1 MAEAVGMLVN
11 DTSENSMA
19 DSLNLN
25 IEELDDAE
33 YDIPPVDCTPT
44 LESILNNLEDQA
56 SLSEDEMSSSFVP
69 ATEGGFE
76 GSETL
81 SLGSLDSRSR
91 SSSERRHEARGGSR
105 WNNVNTEASHRT
117 GSILRHVILKGISTQ
132 LTSASERVNAGLP
145 TAMAATTMIAV
156 GTSHGLVLV
165 FDSAQTLRWCLGE
178 TAQDQGSVAS
188 LSFNHDC
195 TRLLAGFARG
205 HILMFDIV
213 NGRLLRTMS
222 DVHPPGTAVL
232 HVKFTDSPTLAL
244 CSDSGG
250 SVFELNFRRTM
261 GIRGCDSKCLF
272 SGSRGE
278 VCCLEPL
285 LLHQFNAHPLH
296 GVVLVAMA
304 TLSKVIVVSIRPR
317 MRVLFTQSL
326 LHTSP
331 ATLPLL
337 SWQFVIIQMADGA
350 RVIDP
355 VLAFARESTIFFFQV
370 SVIDGRSKIRFVPL
384 QRLTVS
390 YLLLSLHWLN
400 TRTLATVDTM
410 EQLHLLDV
418 RTQEELEVLDLADVR
433 LVYGTSHFKG
443 LATGGNVSKAM
454 ALAGERACYNSIV
467 SFGNQ
472 MLLLGT
478 KTFHVLTIRAWNER
492 LNHLIKQNRY
502 LDALVLGMAFYQDK
516 AKAVV
521 GLKGPKHKRKE
532 MACEK
537 VLEILHT
544 YIEEILEPGS
554 GDVELCQEAVPA
566 CIEYCIEL
574 EVIDV
579 LFGKLWDA
587 CIHHTAQACYLESLE
602 PWLLSDRLPMV
613 PPSITQQF
621 VSHYE
626 RQGMLE
632 ALEACIVHLDVSS
645 LDIDQVMRLCKT
657 NGLYDATI
665 HIYNRGLRDY
675 VTPLEEL
682 MPILQAALA
691 TGKQLSDN
699 HIALG
704 NKLLVYISCC
714 LAKLSGNVPSEDNQ
728 RVKHDVFKCLTCLH
742 SKNASDFEHS
752 YPYLRAFLH
761 FDTREF
767 LNVLALAFEEPEF
780 TSELGLQQVQRLVD
794 ILLLVM
800 VQQGDGFT
808 PSQVGSLFTFLAR
821 QLAKPWCSLHV
832 ERQLFE
838 QVVEF
843 LTTDSCST
851 STLGHHEERQQAL
864 LELMRAGGLAHYNQE
879 RLLQLADKAAFYR
892 VCEFLYEQRQE
903 YDRILHCYLKDP
915 LRKPQV
921 FSYLRNILL
930 LYTSATDKAKVE
942 AQILDNIQDLLDI
955 DATKT
960 AQILL
965 IHVPQLIPK
974 IVEKLQEE
982 SKVLFQF
989 LQGLFDYR
997 DSHSGLAQLKDES
1010 NFDPELVEQ
1019 YIELL
1024 CEFSPEK
1031 VYPYIISSEGYR
1043 LDNALKITKRFSQV
1057 EATAFLLEK
1066 TGDFQGALS
1075 LMMEKLNG
1083 LLAEETTE
1091 NIDTNE
1097 LSSLSSKCVG
1107 LCQRGSAMLDEK
1119 SRQALWFPL
1128 LETLMH
1134 PQRREKPVHLS
1145 AVLKEMTQQ
1154 LLMSMS
1160 AYVSLPAV
1168 IQVILMDPAYKG
1180 GKFGDIRELMIG
1192 MLSSSCYEETLLQA
1206 TARLLSTDLHHQL
1219 AKLLAASNQ
1228 GISPRSLFCAMCQN
1242 FLHNLRDDDHD
1253 IVFRCGHAY
1262 HASCLETPWKCC
1274 HCVATAST
1282 PTSPPIRPQS
1292 LPQSVVSPTHSA
1304 PASLVSQGLLQSQDF
1319 GLRLAPPPPPDLEGI
1334 F

>member
-1 MAEAVGMLVN
+1 M
-11 DTSENSMA
+11 
-19 DSLNLN
+19 
-25 IEELDDAE
+25 
-33 YDIPPVDCTPT
+33 
-44 LESILNNLEDQA
+44 
-56 SLSEDEMSSSFVP
+56 VP

-81 SLGSLDSRSR
+81 SLGSLESRSR

-105 WNNVNTEASHRT
+105 WNNINTGATHRT

-165 FDSAQTLRWCLGE
+165 FDAAQTLRWCMGE

-213 NGRLLRTMS
+213 SGKLLRTMS

-285 LLHQFNAHPLH
+285 LLHQLNVHPLH

-337 SWQFVIIQMADGA
+337 AWQFVIIQTVDGT

-355 VLAFARESTIFFFQV
+355 VLAFARESTIFFYQV
-370 SVIDGRSKIRFVPL
+370 SVVDGRSKIRFVPL

-418 RTQEELEVLDLADVR
+418 RTQEELEVLDLAEVR

-478 KTFHVLTIRAWNER
+478 KMFHVLTIRAWDER

-502 LDALVLGMAFYQDK
+502 LDALMLGMAFYEDK
-516 AKAVV
+516 GKAVV
-521 GLKGPKHKRKE
+521 GLKGPKQKRKE
-532 MACEK
+532 VARKK

-544 YIEEILEPGS
+544 YIGEILEPGN
-554 GDVELCQEAVPA
+554 GDMELCQEALPA

-574 EVIDV
+574 DVIDV
-579 LFGKLWDA
+579 LFGKLWEA
-587 CIHHTAQACYLESLE
+587 CVHHVAQACYLESLE
-602 PWLLSDRLPMV
+602 PWILSDHLPLV

-621 VSHYE
+621 VHHYKK
-626 RQGMLE
+626 QGMLE

-645 LDIDQVMRLCKT
+645 LDIDQVMRLCRT
-657 NGLYDATI
+657 SGLYDAMI
-665 HIYNRGLRDY
+665 HILNRGLRDY

-682 MPILQAALA
+682 MPILQTALA
-691 TGKQLSDN
+691 TGKQLSDS

-714 LAKLSGNVPSEDNQ
+714 LAGRAYPLSGDVPAEDNQ
-728 RVKHDVFKCLTCLH
+728 RVRHEVFKCLTCLH
-742 SKNASDFEHS
+742 SKNAADSEQP
-752 YPYLRAFLH
+752 YPYLRALLH

-780 TSELGLQQVQRLVD
+780 TSELGLRQVQRLVD

-843 LTTDSCST
+843 LTIDSGSSST
-851 STLGHHEERQQAL
+851 MGHHEERQQAL
-864 LELMRAGGLAHYNQE
+864 LELMRAGGLAHYDQDK
-879 RLLQLADKAAFYR
+879 LLRLADKAAFYR
-892 VCEFLYEQRQE
+892 VCEHLYEQRRQ
-903 YDRILHCYLKDP
+903 YDRILHCYLRDP

-930 LYTSATDKAKVE
+930 LYTSAADRAKVE
-942 AQILDNIQDLLDI
+942 TQIADNIRELLDI

-960 AQILL
+960 GQVLL
-965 IHVPQLIPK
+965 QHVPQLVPR
-974 IVEKLQEE
+974 IVGILQEE
-982 SKVLFQF
+982 PRVLFQF
-989 LQGLFDYR
+989 LQGLFDCR
-997 DSHSGLAQLKDES
+997 EAHSSLAQLKDEL
-1010 NFDPELVEQ
+1010 NFDPALVER

-1031 VYPYIISSEGYR
+1031 VYPYVTSSDGYR
-1043 LDNALKITKRFSQV
+1043 LDNAIQITKRFSQV

-1075 LMMEKLNG
+1075 LMMEKVTG
-1083 LLAEETTE
+1083 LLAEGVAE
-1091 NIDTNE
+1091 NIDTDE
-1097 LSSLSSKCVG
+1097 LRSLFNKCVG

-1119 SRQALWFPL
+1119 SREALWFPL
-1128 LETLMH
+1128 LETLMR
-1134 PQRREKPVHLS
+1134 PQRREKPVSLS
-1145 AVLKEMTQQ
+1145 ELKELTQQ
-1154 LLMSMS
+1154 LLTSMS
-1160 AYVSLPAV
+1160 GYVSLPAV

-1180 GKFGDIRELMIG
+1180 GKFGDIRELMMG
-1192 MLSSSCYEETLLQA
+1192 MLSNSCYEETLLQA
-1206 TARLLSTDLHHQL
+1206 TAHLLSTDLHHRL

-1228 GISPRSLFCAMCQN
+1228 GISPCSLTCAVCQN
-1242 FLHNLRDDDHD
+1242 FLHVLKDDDRS

-1262 HASCLETPWKCC
+1262 HASCLEEPWQCC
-1274 HCVATAST
+1274 HCSTASPIT
-1282 PTSPPIRPQS
+1282 AACPPVMPQPVISPTRAAPTS
-1292 LPQSVVSPTHSA
+1292 LA
-1304 PASLVSQGLLQSQDF
+1304 SQGLLQSQDF
-1319 GLRLAPPPPPDLEGI
+1319 GLRLAPPPPPDLEGV